1 MSVIGALGGLKSF
14 LKVKSHANISSM
26 TFTLFRLSAALLLAC
41 SILTTSRQIFGQPIH
56 CNIHTG
62 TVTLEV
68 FEAYCYMTG
77 TYTLMEDGAA
87 NTSLLHGGLGPAL
100 GRRDPSTEL
109 HSYYQWVCLVLVL
122 QAAACYLPWHAWK
135 AAEGGRVGRLLAK
148 VSGDPLTETSVD
160 DQVANLGDFLLS
172 HRGWFD
178 SAATK
183 LLGCEAACLLSAL
196 GQLYTTDLLLGGR
209 FLPLGAALG
218 DYFELRREL
227 STVFPTLVMCNMRL
241 FGSTGSIVGVSGVC
255 ALPVNIVNEKIFLVL
270 WFVFL
275 VLSLVSLVQLV
286 GRAALLA
293 AGPRACLAPLGPR
306 RLLARGSFGDTV
318 LLQLIAANCDSSQF
332 AALVRLVTREQELA
346 ESQAGGRQVAGQG
359 AGQGDL
365 APGGRSFVK
374 NV

>member
-1 MSVIGALGGLKSF
+1 
-14 LKVKSHANISSM
+14 
-26 TFTLFRLSAALLLAC
+26 
-41 SILTTSRQIFGQPIH
+41 
-56 CNIHTG
+56 
-62 TVTLEV
+62 
-68 FEAYCYMTG
+68 
-77 TYTLMEDGAA
+77 
-87 NTSLLHGGLGPAL
+87 
-100 GRRDPSTEL
+100 
-109 HSYYQWVCLVLVL
+109 
-122 QAAACYLPWHAWK
+122 
-135 AAEGGRVGRLLAK
+135 
-148 VSGDPLTETSVD
+148 
-160 DQVANLGDFLLS
+160 VANLGDFLLS

-332 AALVRLVTREQELA
+332 AALVRLVTTEQELA
-346 ESQAGGRQVAGQG
+346 ETQARGRQVAGQG